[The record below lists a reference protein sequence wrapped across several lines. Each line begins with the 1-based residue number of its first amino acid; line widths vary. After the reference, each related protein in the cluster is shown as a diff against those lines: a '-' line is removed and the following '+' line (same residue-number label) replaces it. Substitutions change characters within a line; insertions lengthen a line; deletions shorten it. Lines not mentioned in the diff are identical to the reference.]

1 MCGSKEK
8 PKKIISTRKKNDTG
22 QEKDLETGG
31 GGKYKA
37 HDDSKVQKDVEFSG
51 ADGDRS
57 GIWHYASC
65 AFPSCL
71 SEFLYLLLCLF
82 HLK

>member
-31 GGKYKA
+31 GGK
-37 HDDSKVQKDVEFSG
+37 
-51 ADGDRS
+51 
-57 GIWHYASC
+57 
-65 AFPSCL
+65 
-71 SEFLYLLLCLF
+71 
-82 HLK
+82 